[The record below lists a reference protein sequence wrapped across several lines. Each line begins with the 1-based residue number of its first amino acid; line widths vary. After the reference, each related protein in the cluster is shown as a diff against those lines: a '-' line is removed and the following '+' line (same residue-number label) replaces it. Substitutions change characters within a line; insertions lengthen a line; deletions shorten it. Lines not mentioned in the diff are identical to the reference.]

1 MACQR
6 ERLIL
11 GGTIPILVGQL
22 LISLENIRINTTQHT
37 CCSREKCFTNGWGLN
52 FHTHN
57 GLATYDLYL
66 YIVIIVIL
74 VNYDDLTA
82 TSLESWLKRE
92 IIPNWPYF
100 RLLKY
105 DN

>member
-1 MACQR
+1 MDGS
-6 ERLIL
+6 IF
-11 GGTIPILVGQL
+11 T
-22 LISLENIRINTTQHT
+22 HT
-37 CCSREKCFTNGWGLN
+37 LWIHRNGV
-52 FHTHN
+52 
-57 GLATYDLYL
+57 ATYDLYL
-66 YIVIIVIL
+66 YIVIW

-105 DN
+105 DNLPRCIIVYRIPYNIYRLR

>member
-1 MACQR
+1 MD
-6 ERLIL
+6 
-11 GGTIPILVGQL
+11 GGSIFT
-22 LISLENIRINTTQHT
+22 HT
-37 CCSREKCFTNGWGLN
+37 LWIHR
-52 FHTHN
+52 N

-66 YIVIIVIL
+66 YIVIIVIW